1 MTGLELRL
9 RESLS
14 SERIEDI
21 SIEQLTQSVSQL
33 IAQTYIM
40 VGYQT
45 YNERDI
51 GILAAKLSSDLRES
65 YAYLTFPEVSLCFEL
80 GAKGTF
86 GDYTGVNLRTFARW
100 LKSYKTSDLRYHAV
114 VERERERR
122 QNALPP
128 AGYPLERLY
137 PARVYQSLQ
146 ERGLIHDTP
155 EEKRHAMSLFAHWR
169 PPGHLPIS
177 EDYRLTMVRQ
187 QAMAWLLRRY
197 FDGLIAK
204 EKA

>member
-1 MTGLELRL
+1 MTVLELRL

-65 YAYLTFPEVSLCFEL
+65 YAHLT
-80 GAKGTF
+80 
-86 GDYTGVNLRTFARW
+86 
-100 LKSYKTSDLRYHAV
+100 
-114 VERERERR
+114 
-122 QNALPP
+122 LPP
-128 AGYPLERLY
+128 AGRGTPQAPGAALRPVGSAGSLMNVVRIFLK
-137 PARVYQSLQ
+137 PAL
-146 ERGLIHDTP
+146 
-155 EEKRHAMSLFAHWR
+155 
-169 PPGHLPIS
+169 
-177 EDYRLTMVRQ
+177 
-187 QAMAWLLRRY
+187 
-197 FDGLIAK
+197 
-204 EKA
+204 

>member
-65 YAYLTFPEVSLCFEL
+65 YAYLTFPAVSLCFAPSL
-80 GAKGTF
+80 
-86 GDYTGVNLRTFARW
+86 
-100 LKSYKTSDLRYHAV
+100 
-114 VERERERR
+114 
-122 QNALPP
+122 
-128 AGYPLERLY
+128 AG
-137 PARVYQSLQ
+137 
-146 ERGLIHDTP
+146 
-155 EEKRHAMSLFAHWR
+155 
-169 PPGHLPIS
+169 
-177 EDYRLTMVRQ
+177 
-187 QAMAWLLRRY
+187 
-197 FDGLIAK
+197 
-204 EKA
+204 

>member
-45 YNERDI
+45 YN
-51 GILAAKLSSDLRES
+51 
-65 YAYLTFPEVSLCFEL
+65 
-80 GAKGTF
+80 
-86 GDYTGVNLRTFARW
+86 
-100 LKSYKTSDLRYHAV
+100 
-114 VERERERR
+114 
-122 QNALPP
+122 
-128 AGYPLERLY
+128 
-137 PARVYQSLQ
+137 

>member
-1 MTGLELRL
+1 M
-9 RESLS
+9 S

-86 GDYTGVNLRTFARW
+86 GDYTGVNLRTFSRW
-100 LKSYKTSDLRYHAV
+100 LTRKSVSLPFSARYSSNTRPVTRWNAFIPPVSTSPCKSGD
-114 VERERERR
+114 
-122 QNALPP
+122 
-128 AGYPLERLY
+128 
-137 PARVYQSLQ
+137 
-146 ERGLIHDTP
+146 
-155 EEKRHAMSLFAHWR
+155 
-169 PPGHLPIS
+169 
-177 EDYRLTMVRQ
+177 
-187 QAMAWLLRRY
+187 
-197 FDGLIAK
+197 
-204 EKA
+204 

>member
-65 YAYLTFPEVSLCFEL
+65 YAYLT
-80 GAKGTF
+80 
-86 GDYTGVNLRTFARW
+86 
-100 LKSYKTSDLRYHAV
+100 
-114 VERERERR
+114 
-122 QNALPP
+122 LP
-128 AGYPLERLY
+128 
-137 PARVYQSLQ
+137 
-146 ERGLIHDTP
+146 RGI
-155 EEKRHAMSLFAHWR
+155 A
-169 PPGHLPIS
+169 
-177 EDYRLTMVRQ
+177 
-187 QAMAWLLRRY
+187 LLRVGGERHVRR
-197 FDGLIAK
+197 LRRA
-204 EKA
+204 

>member
-51 GILAAKLSSDLRES
+51 GI
-65 YAYLTFPEVSLCFEL
+65 
-80 GAKGTF
+80 F
-86 GDYTGVNLRTFARW
+86 GGQVI
-100 LKSYKTSDLRYHAV
+100 V
-114 VERERERR
+114 
-122 QNALPP
+122 
-128 AGYPLERLY
+128 
-137 PARVYQSLQ
+137 
-146 ERGLIHDTP
+146 
-155 EEKRHAMSLFAHWR
+155 R
-169 PPGHLPIS
+169 PPGIIRLPHLPRGI
-177 EDYRLTMVRQ
+177 
-187 QAMAWLLRRY
+187 ALLRVGGERHVQRLH
-197 FDGLIAK
+197 GRKPTHLRSLA
-204 EKA
+204 EEL

>member
-1 MTGLELRL
+1 M
-9 RESLS
+9 S

-122 QNALPP
+122 QNALPS
-128 AGYPLERLY
+128 A
-137 PARVYQSLQ
+137 
-146 ERGLIHDTP
+146 
-155 EEKRHAMSLFAHWR
+155 
-169 PPGHLPIS
+169 
-177 EDYRLTMVRQ
+177 RLTRKSVSLPFS
-187 QAMAWLLRRY
+187 ARY
-197 FDGLIAK
+197 SSNTRPVTRWNAFIPPVSTSPCKSGD
-204 EKA
+204 

>member
-1 MTGLELRL
+1 M
-9 RESLS
+9 S

-80 GAKGTF
+80 GAKG
-86 GDYTGVNLRTFARW
+86 
-100 LKSYKTSDLRYHAV
+100 H
-114 VERERERR
+114 
-122 QNALPP
+122 
-128 AGYPLERLY
+128 
-137 PARVYQSLQ
+137 
-146 ERGLIHDTP
+146 
-155 EEKRHAMSLFAHWR
+155 
-169 PPGHLPIS
+169 
-177 EDYRLTMVRQ
+177 VR
-187 QAMAWLLRRY
+187 ATTRA
-197 FDGLIAK
+197 
-204 EKA
+204 

>member
-1 MTGLELRL
+1 MTSLELRL

-86 GDYTGVNLRTFARW
+86 GDYTGVNLLTLA
-100 LKSYKTSDLRYHAV
+100 
-114 VERERERR
+114 E
-122 QNALPP
+122 
-128 AGYPLERLY
+128 
-137 PARVYQSLQ
+137 SLQ
-146 ERGLIHDTP
+146 DKRPALSRRRGTGTGSAAERPPTRQRGLQG
-155 EEKRHAMSLFAHWR
+155 RA
-169 PPGHLPIS
+169 
-177 EDYRLTMVRQ
+177 
-187 QAMAWLLRRY
+187 
-197 FDGLIAK
+197 
-204 EKA
+204 